1 MSYFTHILYPNFFEL
16 VMVFESGAFVQIQ
29 ENGRTAIYLFGDDS
43 LIQSSWKHINGGHV
57 LFTSSSKHFMSIG
70 ILYHVFIVQ
79 IQSWGRFEFVFE
91 KGSEILSENSWKL
104 YFDFLNPSFATDQ
117 WVSWISPAPSSPRDT
132 RPLPARLSLDLSPP
146 PSATSLL
153 TLFLPP

>member
-1 MSYFTHILYPNFFEL
+1 M
-16 VMVFESGAFVQIQ
+16 
-29 ENGRTAIYLFGDDS
+29 
-43 LIQSSWKHINGGHV
+43 

-146 PSATSLL
+146 PLAPTCTPARHRREPPRFSGAFLLLGCSLAPL
-153 TLFLPP
+153 LLLPSL

>member
-1 MSYFTHILYPNFFEL
+1 
-16 VMVFESGAFVQIQ
+16 
-29 ENGRTAIYLFGDDS
+29 
-43 LIQSSWKHINGGHV
+43 
-57 LFTSSSKHFMSIG
+57 MSIG

-132 RPLPARLSLDLSPP
+132 RQHPARLSLDLSPP
-146 PSATSLL
+146 PLLPHSSLFSSPPGSPFSSSSPAT
-153 TLFLPP
+153 PPLAVATPAAGTGGIRQPSVRIDVHASGSDMHASWTAP